1 WEEMTDLI
9 GDVRDYLSNNSPKS
23 YDLFQNESPGLGTL
37 QMEGHS
43 GVGKGAGENMPANDF
58 GSPFVLPQGDGFTG
72 RHSGGP
78 GGDSGDVSGLSGA
91 PISITGGGP
100 ATPPM
105 PPSSGLLPPIVS
117 ASAVNGNENQ
127 AIPLSISVLS
137 PTAGS
142 TVSILL
148 GNIPPGAVLSAGID
162 NGDGT
167 WTLT

>member
-1 WEEMTDLI
+1 MAISDLVRAADVQEALDAKLHPGHDPNSEYGNNAILYSSVQYGAKKDQPEGFWEEMTDLI

-105 PPSSGLLPPIVS
+105 PPSSGLLP
-117 ASAVNGNENQ
+117 
-127 AIPLSISVLS
+127 
-137 PTAGS
+137 
-142 TVSILL
+142 
-148 GNIPPGAVLSAGID
+148 
-162 NGDGT
+162 
-167 WTLT
+167 